1 MDGGPP
7 AGIGGNELA
16 SVTYY
21 VVLPFVRDEDGNL
34 CPEEAIEC
42 QSPHGATSKARKPVG
57 WVSPCPDH

>member
-1 MDGGPP
+1 M
-7 AGIGGNELA
+7 
-16 SVTYY
+16 TYY